1 MGSRPTVGVGN
12 GRPSVGNGRPSAPRA
27 SQASAGGRA
36 FGLDPRWTVVLVV
49 VVLAALALVGAAL
62 GGVFAAGSHARA
74 TASSTA
80 RYGGLPSWLPKP
92 KHLVNQVLGASAA
105 HPALAIQGNSV
116 DVQFPQGHVLATAVG
131 PETPEQGKFPV
142 PATSPCTFIV
152 TFARAT
158 AQIALNPSSFTLVD
172 ERGHVRH
179 PRVSAMDGGP
189 APRTVQPG
197 HTVSLRVYDVIP
209 TGDGGLEWTPS
220 GRRALVAWDFN
231 VEID

>member
-12 GRPSVGNGRPSAPRA
+12 GRPSARSPLGERAVPGA

-36 FGLDPRWTVVLVV
+36 FGLDPRWTVTLVV
-49 VVLAALALVGAAL
+49 LVLAALALGGAAL
-62 GGVFAAGSHARA
+62 GGVFADGSHMPA
-74 TASSTA
+74 TPTSAA
-80 RYGGLPSWLPKP
+80 KYGGLPSWLT
-92 KHLVNQVLGASAA
+92 ASAA

-116 DVQFPQGHVLATAVG
+116 DVQFPHGHVLATAVG

-158 AQIALNPSSFTLVD
+158 GQVALNPSSFTLVD

-179 PRVSAMDGGP
+179 PRVSAIDGGP
-189 APRTVQPG
+189 APRTVRPG
-197 HTVSLRVYDVIP
+197 QTVSLRLYDVIP